1 MLRPSL
7 LSALLLS
14 SLTAACAGTPKQ
26 AEPPAPAGRSSHA
39 RLYDAAPVEKVDIKV
54 GAERSGHSLVVQVH
68 GVGRGHASGQ
78 ALENSKAWR
87 VTASHGRAPLRQVLA
102 GPAKVSR
109 APTGAAM
116 GNQWDIDIQ
125 FMVAFALPDHALD
138 IEVRVQAPTGE
149 ETRTKVSIEAP
160 LEKLSSR

>member
-1 MLRPSL
+1 M
-7 LSALLLS
+7 S
-14 SLTAACAGTPKQ
+14 SLAACASTARPQ
-26 AEPPAPAGRSSHA
+26 AERPAPTGRSSHA
-39 RLYDAAPVEKVDIKV
+39 RLHDPAPVEKVDIKI

-87 VTASHGRAPLRQVLA
+87 VTASHGSSPLRQVLA

-109 APTGAAM
+109 APTGAAL
-116 GNQWDIDIQ
+116 GNQWDIDIH

-149 ETRTKVSIEAP
+149 ENRTKVSIEAP
-160 LEKLSSR
+160 LEKLSKR